1 MEKAK
6 TLAARSCMHIC
17 TLCKY
22 RAVYVHTLYWLS
34 KEGCGWHTWDIVV
47 QGCKKI
53 FLVENKLFLFSIYKS
68 TSPLMEI
75 LIYIPILSFPF
86 PVLQNS
92 VVVISNTVS
101 NCMWEERFY
110 YTYQLVILAGKDQS
124 STNFKT
130 QSSPALQNSSAMSKK
145 LYTTTVTPT
154 ALNCW

>member
-1 MEKAK
+1 MFGCFSSVSQFLCKLALKKKSVKDKQSAMEKAK

-22 RAVYVHTLYWLS
+22 RAVYVHLLLS

-75 LIYIPILSFPF
+75 LIYIPVLSFPF

-92 VVVISNTVS
+92 VVVISNTGS
-101 NCMWEERFY
+101 NCM
-110 YTYQLVILAGKDQS
+110 
-124 STNFKT
+124 
-130 QSSPALQNSSAMSKK
+130 
-145 LYTTTVTPT
+145 
-154 ALNCW
+154 

>member
-1 MEKAK
+1 MFGCFSSVSQFLCKLALKKKSVKDKQSGTMEKAK

-22 RAVYVHTLYWLS
+22 RAIYVHTLYWLS
-34 KEGCGWHTWDIVV
+34 KEGCGWYTWDIVV

-92 VVVISNTVS
+92 V
-101 NCMWEERFY
+101 
-110 YTYQLVILAGKDQS
+110 
-124 STNFKT
+124 
-130 QSSPALQNSSAMSKK
+130 
-145 LYTTTVTPT
+145 
-154 ALNCW
+154 